1 MAKQGGMF
9 PLDGT
14 LGGINFYKRKGK
26 WVARRSGGGFTGEAI
41 KKKDSMARVR
51 ENGSEFG
58 ITSRAKK
65 LLRMATDLALIHI
78 KDVSLHSRTMSML
91 QQVKVE
97 DLHSERGKRSVW
109 EAFKTAAGKK
119 LLTDFLF
126 APKQDVLSLFTA
138 RPVVDLTGQTCVVPP
153 VVATDLLF
161 KNGATALR
169 FQYYVVDYNVAEASY
184 LRFLAETVFLS
195 KEQEVSLPP
204 SFEISDLPEIKGP
217 RMAFLAVQYYQRQNG
232 KLYELKEQGMAGV
245 RCLGVFSK

>member
-26 WVARRSGGGFTGEAI
+26 WVARRSGGGFTTEAI
-41 KKKDSMARVR
+41 KTKDSMARVR

-58 ITSRAKK
+58 TTSRAKK
-65 LLRMATDLALIHI
+65 LLRMATDLALLPI

-97 DLHSERGKRSVW
+97 DLHSARGARSVW
-109 EAFKTAAGKK
+109 EGFKTAAGKK

-126 APKQDVLSLFTA
+126 APKQDVLSLFTTL
-138 RPVVDLTGQTCVVPP
+138 PVVDLAGQTCTLPA
-153 VVATDLLF
+153 VVAPALLF
-161 KNGATALR
+161 KNSTTDLR
-169 FQYYVVDYNVAEASY
+169 LHYYVVDYDLADAS
-184 LRFLAETVFLS
+184 FLMYSADPVFLS
-195 KEQEVSLPP
+195 KELQLSLPA
-204 SFEISDLPEIKGP
+204 SFEISDLPEAKGP

-232 KLYELKEQGMAGV
+232 QLYELKEQGMAGV
-245 RCLGVFSK
+245 RCLGVWS

>member
-26 WVARRSGGGFTGEAI
+26 WVARRSGGGFTTEAI
-41 KKKDSMARVR
+41 KTKDSMARVR

-65 LLRMATDLALIHI
+65 LLRMATDLALLHI

-97 DLHSERGKRSVW
+97 DLHSARGSRSVW
-109 EAFKTAAGKK
+109 EGFKTAAGKK

-138 RPVVDLTGQTCVVPP
+138 LPIVDLAGQTCTLPAL
-153 VVATDLLF
+153 VAPALLF
-161 KNGATALR
+161 KNGTTDLR
-169 FQYYVVDYNVAEASY
+169 LHYYVVDYDLADAS
-184 LRFLAETVFLS
+184 FLMYSADPVFLS
-195 KEQEVSLPP
+195 KELQLSLPA
-204 SFEISDLPEIKGP
+204 SFEISDLPEAKGP

-232 KLYELKEQGMAGV
+232 QLYELKEHCMAGV
-245 RCLGVFSK
+245 RCLEVWS